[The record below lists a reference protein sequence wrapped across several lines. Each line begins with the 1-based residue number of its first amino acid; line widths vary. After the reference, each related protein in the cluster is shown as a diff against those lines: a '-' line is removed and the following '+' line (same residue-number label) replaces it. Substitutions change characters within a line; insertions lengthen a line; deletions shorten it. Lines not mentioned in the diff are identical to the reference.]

1 MSKVPYMEEPL
12 VNILELGRW
21 MTENQISRA
30 TLASA
35 IGMNRSAIDNYFVRK
50 KLPRHAQ
57 ILIKRFM
64 DGQEAVFASNE
75 ITSLIT
81 IPLSNRVINLAMK
94 AAVEKTS
101 RWKSLWGGLLK
112 GRQRKLWR
120 EAGVIRKKGGLI
132 SMSAVKLLD

>member
-1 MSKVPYMEEPL
+1 MSKILYMEEPL
-12 VNILELGRW
+12 VDILELGRW

-64 DGQEAVFASNE
+64 DGQEAVSNSNE
-75 ITSLIT
+75 VTSLIT

-94 AAVEKTS
+94 AAVEKNVTMEEFVG
-101 RWKSLWGGLLK
+101 WAV
-112 GRQRKLWR
+112 
-120 EAGVIRKKGGLI
+120 EGVAKKIVEGNGCN
-132 SMSAVKLLD
+132 

>member
-1 MSKVPYMEEPL
+1 
-12 VNILELGRW
+12 

-64 DGQEAVFASNE
+64 DGQEAVPTSNE
-75 ITSLIT
+75 VTSLIT

-94 AAVEKTS
+94 AAVEKNITMEEFMG
-101 RWKSLWGGLLK
+101 W
-112 GRQRKLWR
+112 
-120 EAGVIRKKGGLI
+120 
-132 SMSAVKLLD
+132 AVEGMAKRIVGNRCN

>member
-1 MSKVPYMEEPL
+1 MSKVPYMEELL
-12 VNILELGRW
+12 VDISELGRW

-64 DGQEAVFASNE
+64 DGQEAVSTSNE
-75 ITSLIT
+75 VTSLIT

-94 AAVEKTS
+94 AAVQKNVTMEEFVGWAIEGAAK
-101 RWKSLWGGLLK
+101 RIVEGN
-112 GRQRKLWR
+112 RCN
-120 EAGVIRKKGGLI
+120 
-132 SMSAVKLLD
+132 

>member
-12 VNILELGRW
+12 VDILELGRW

-64 DGQEAVFASNE
+64 DGQEAVSTSNE

-94 AAVEKTS
+94 AAVEKNVTMEEFVG
-101 RWKSLWGGLLK
+101 W
-112 GRQRKLWR
+112 
-120 EAGVIRKKGGLI
+120 
-132 SMSAVKLLD
+132 AVEGAAKRIVEGNGCN

>member
-1 MSKVPYMEEPL
+1 MEEPL
-12 VNILELGRW
+12 VDILELGRW

-64 DGQEAVFASNE
+64 DGQEAVATSNE
-75 ITSLIT
+75 VTSLIT

-94 AAVEKTS
+94 AAVQKNVTMEEFVG
-101 RWKSLWGGLLK
+101 W
-112 GRQRKLWR
+112 
-120 EAGVIRKKGGLI
+120 
-132 SMSAVKLLD
+132 AVEGAAKRIVEGSGCN